1 MAKLGPELWEVSSS
15 QGTFELFR
23 LAETA
28 LLASSIGHDAIRA
41 RDMVDASLAQRH
53 M

>member
-1 MAKLGPELWEVSSS
+1 MAKSGPELWEVPSS